1 MHKVSEFAKKAGVTV
16 RTLHHYD
23 RLGLLRPN
31 GRSRAGYRLYTEREL
46 ARLEQIV
53 TLKFIGLPLK
63 EIKAL
68 LERSNLDMA
77 TMLRL
82 QRRLLQEKRR
92 QIDAESQAVEQAE
105 LWMQSGR
112 PLDWQALKTIIEV
125 MEMQNNSEW
134 TKKYYSEEAQAKLAE
149 RGKQWTPESL
159 AKGQQDWKELI
170 DEVEVALVRGE
181 DPAGAKAQGLA
192 ERWQKLIRAFTGGD
206 PEIQKGLNK
215 LYSDEANW
223 PSSFKKPF
231 TDEAVEFIRKAVAAH
246 KLR

>member
-23 RLGLLRPN
+23 RLGLLRPS

-77 TMLRL
+77 AMLRL
-82 QRRLLQEKRR
+82 QGRLLHEKRR
-92 QIDAESQAVEQAE
+92 QVEAAIQAVEQAE
-105 LWMQSGR
+105 RSIQTGR

-149 RGKQWTPESL
+149 RGRKLTPEGM
-159 AKGQQDWKELI
+159 AKAHQDWKELI
-170 DEVEVALVRGE
+170 DEVEAALARGE
-181 DPAGAKAQGLA
+181 DPAGVKARGLA
-192 ERWQKLIRAFTGGD
+192 ERWRTLIGAFTGGD
-206 PEIQKGLNK
+206 PEIQKGVEQTVLGSSK
-215 LYSDEANW
+215 LAFQLQETLHGRSSGVHTEAGGG
-223 PSSFKKPF
+223 K
-231 TDEAVEFIRKAVAAH
+231 
-246 KLR
+246 